1 MNKNDYVAMKIFLRG
16 VSIVALLGSFLG
28 SFVFTCLAL
37 LAPLRPYDD
46 GSQDALSLQVDND
59 CVTFIGAACCFS
71 LFLLGISLLILKF
84 GKFDFSRKLFTKIV
98 YMFWIVVTMARL
110 FYVIPYFHG

>member
-46 GSQDALSLQVDND
+46 GSQDALSLQVDDD

-98 YMFWIVVTMARL
+98 YMFWIVVTMARM
-110 FYVIPYFHG
+110 FYVLPYYHG

>member
-1 MNKNDYVAMKIFLRG
+1 MNKNDYAATRIFLKG
-16 VSIVALLGSFLG
+16 FSIVALLGSFLG
-28 SFVFTCLAL
+28 SFVLTCLAL
-37 LAPLRPYDD
+37 LTPLRPYTEAEIETIVDD
-46 GSQDALSLQVDND
+46 D
-59 CVTFIGAACCFS
+59 CVAFIGVACCFS
-71 LFLLGISLLILKF
+71 LFLLAISLIILKF

>member
-28 SFVFTCLAL
+28 SFIFTCLAL

-46 GSQDALSLQVDND
+46 GSQDALSLQVDDD
-59 CVTFIGAACCFS
+59 CFFS
-71 LFLLGISLLILKF
+71 FLSH
-84 GKFDFSRKLFTKIV
+84 V
-98 YMFWIVVTMARL
+98 Y
-110 FYVIPYFHG
+110 

>member
-28 SFVFTCLAL
+28 SFVLTCLAL
-37 LAPLRPYDD
+37 VTPLRPYTEAEIETIVDD
-46 GSQDALSLQVDND
+46 D

-98 YMFWIVVTMARL
+98 YMFWIVVTMARM
-110 FYVIPYFHG
+110 FYVLPYYHG

>member
-1 MNKNDYVAMKIFLRG
+1 MNKNDYAAKRIFLKG
-16 VSIVALLGSFLG
+16 LSIAALLGSFLG
-28 SFVFTCLAL
+28 SFVLTCLAL
-37 LAPLRPYDD
+37 LTPLRPYTEAEIETIVDD
-46 GSQDALSLQVDND
+46 D
-59 CVTFIGAACCFS
+59 CVAFIGVACCFS

-84 GKFDFSRKLFTKIV
+84 GKFDFSRKLPTKIV